1 MQLLIILIC
10 HLLIGFSIVDWVM
23 SVLPKFWEDKFKEN
37 ALEADE
43 LQDTWYEYEH
53 VIYFLIVV
61 FGSFLAVAMLAAK
74 AKKSVK
80 RFFKPKQ
87 K

>member
-10 HLLIGFSIVDWVM
+10 HSLIGFSFVDWVL
-23 SVLPKFWEDKFKEN
+23 SVLPTFWEDKFKEN

-43 LQDTWYEYEH
+43 LHETGYEYEN
-53 VIYFLIVV
+53 VIYFLIVA
-61 FGSFLAVAMLAAK
+61 FGSFLAVAMLSAK

-80 RFFKPKQ
+80 QFFKPNQ